1 MRVLRWILTVA
12 GAVIGLALLLSI
24 ADGTLMRFINM
35 PKRPVIVRPIEP
47 GSELSRLMA
56 QARQASR
63 AQDHAQ
69 AIELYTRA
77 LAIEP
82 GPNVISQDLH
92 ALRGGEYNFLGKAQ
106 EAFADYDAAIRVE
119 YYAPLSDQAIRA
131 YMGRGYAAVQ
141 LQRYARAKE
150 DFDVV
155 LKALPN
161 DVPRSS
167 ATLAWRGAAHQGLGE
182 RARAVADYK
191 AALTLDANN
200 AYARTAL
207 KDLGEP

>member
-1 MRVLRWILTVA
+1 MLARRLILVVVA
-12 GAVIGLALLLSI
+12 IAMLLAASG
-24 ADGTLMRFINM
+24 GTLLRLWD
-35 PKRPVIVRPIEP
+35 PVPSP
-47 GSELSRLMA
+47 LAFKPFSEEVWGLM
-56 QARQASR
+56 QAARAASR
-63 AQDHAQ
+63 ANDHKRAV
-69 AIELYTRA
+69 ELYTQA
-77 LAIEP
+77 LALEP
-82 GPNVISQDLH
+82 SPNTVSRELL
-92 ALRGGEYNFLGKAQ
+92 ALRGGEYNFLGKAP

-119 YYAPLSDQAIRA
+119 YHAPLGDQAIRA

-141 LQRYARAKE
+141 LQRYARAKD

-155 LKALPN
+155 LKVLPN

-200 AYARTAL
+200 AYARDAL

>member
-1 MRVLRWILTVA
+1 MGVLRWILTVV
-12 GAVIGLALLLSI
+12 GAVVALALLLSL
-24 ADGTLMRFINM
+24 ADGTLMRFITM
-35 PKRPVIVRPIEP
+35 PQLPAIVRPIEP
-47 GSELSRLMA
+47 GSQLSRLMA

-69 AIELYTRA
+69 AIDLYTRA

-92 ALRGGEYNFLGKAQ
+92 ALRGSEYNSLGKAP

-119 YYAPLSDQAIRA
+119 YHAPLGAPAIRA

-141 LQRYARAKE
+141 LQNYARAKD

-155 LKALPN
+155 LKALPD

-167 ATLAWRGAAHQGLGE
+167 ATLAWRGAAHQGLGD
-182 RARAVADYK
+182 RARAIADYK
-191 AALTLDANN
+191 AALALDPNN